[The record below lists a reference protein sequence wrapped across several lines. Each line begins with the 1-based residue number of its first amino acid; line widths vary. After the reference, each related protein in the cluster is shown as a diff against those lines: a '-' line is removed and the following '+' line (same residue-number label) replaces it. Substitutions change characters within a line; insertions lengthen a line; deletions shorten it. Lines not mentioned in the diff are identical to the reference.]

1 MAMNVSDYFDI
12 DDILAT
18 QQSVS
23 CRFEMEVPKLGMFDV
38 AHDRNDIAAGSKLDL
53 PCWLAQSLSTSRH
66 RAVTVEV
73 PKIYRSLHRNILQAD
88 AQIVCLP
95 KFSLYY
101 YDFGLH
107 MLQFAGPESR
117 QIFET
122 LLQTFTSRFR
132 MLMDKSNNFG
142 VEEKLVHLDKSEKFI
157 YDSARKRAIDFSD
170 WQTRK
175 TEKIVATPAAVLRS
189 KRKFDSIDSQSS

>member
-1 MAMNVSDYFDI
+1 MVSGI
-12 DDILAT
+12 
-18 QQSVS
+18 
-23 CRFEMEVPKLGMFDV
+23 FDV
-38 AHDRNDIAAGSKLDL
+38 AHDRNDIAAGTKLDL

-66 RAVTVEV
+66 RTVTVEI
-73 PKIYRSLHRNILQAD
+73 PKIYRLLHRNILQAD

-95 KFSLYY
+95 KFSLHY

-132 MLMDKSNNFG
+132 MLMDKSNNFDF
-142 VEEKLVHLDKSEKFI
+142 EEKLVHLDKSEKTI
-157 YDSARKRAIDFSD
+157 YDSARKCAIDFSD
-170 WQTRK
+170 WRTRK
-175 TEKIVATPAAVLRS
+175 MEKIVATSAAIMRP
-189 KRKFDSIDSQSS
+189 KRKLDSVCI